1 MAEFQL
7 EESRHSGMV
16 PVLPKPAAA
25 AARMAEDGNE
35 QAALHAYVCELDV
48 YYQTLKGFFEKEP
61 DEVLVMCS
69 AITARLTEIRAL
81 LQRAG
86 SARANQLRTRE
97 VDPLIHAVDTQF
109 AIHSRRLSGL
119 ELDYRMT
126 RGMT

>member
-7 EESRHSGMV
+7 EENRYGGMV
-16 PVLPKPAAA
+16 PVLPKPADN
-25 AARMAEDGNE
+25 AARLDANE
-35 QAALHAYVCELDV
+35 QAALHSFVCELDV
-48 YYQTLKGFFEKEP
+48 YYTTLKGFFEQDP
-61 DEVLVMCS
+61 DQVLVMCS

-119 ELDYRMT
+119 ELDYKMT